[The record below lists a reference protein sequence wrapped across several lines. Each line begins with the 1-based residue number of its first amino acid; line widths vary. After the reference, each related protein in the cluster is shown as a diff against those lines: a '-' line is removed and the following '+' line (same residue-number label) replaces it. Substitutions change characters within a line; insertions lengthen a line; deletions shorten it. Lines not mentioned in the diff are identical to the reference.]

1 MQKIR
6 FSGLFWSYK
15 WQNHVKTRLIG
26 QIWMAST
33 KKTRENSMF
42 RSTVTPRSR
51 ILCPF
56 SQKIT
61 QSLEPYVRFFSA
73 RAIHSSFYVKMAPE
87 CSAIKKFEPFAQ
99 KANWRGA
106 QNLEP
111 YVQKVCWALW
121 GAPVWQAALLVWTLC
136 SKWKKERPKSE
147 PFALIRGAA

>member
-1 MQKIR
+1 
-6 FSGLFWSYK
+6 
-15 WQNHVKTRLIG
+15 
-26 QIWMAST
+26 MAST

-51 ILCPF
+51 TLCPF
-56 SQKIT
+56 SQKNT

-136 SKWKKERPKSE
+136 SKWKQERPKSK
-147 PFALIRGAA
+147 PFAQSASRSAQSLSPFPQKAFGSAPPYGGPKK